1 LGIIKLNKMKED
13 KLILMQ
19 KKIEQ
24 LTNVANGLIGK
35 LQQVDVMAK
44 GTLTAFQLHIGED
57 KWKELVNDMQA
68 IEQKTQ
74 PKEKKFETDVE

>member
-1 LGIIKLNKMKED
+1 LVKIKLNNMKEN

-24 LTNVANGLIGK
+24 LTNVVNGLIQK
-35 LQQVDVMAK
+35 LQQVDIMSK

-57 KWKELVNDMQA
+57 TWKKLVEELQDVEKRA
-68 IEQKTQ
+68 Q
-74 PKEKKFETDVE
+74 PEKKFETDVE

>member
-1 LGIIKLNKMKED
+1 MKENE
-13 KLILMQ
+13 LILMK

-57 KWKELVNDMQA
+57 KWKELVNEMQV
-68 IEQKTQ
+68 IEQKAQ
-74 PKEKKFETDVE
+74 PEEEKKFETDVE